1 MFSGKELKNYRIREG
16 LTQRDVARYCEVCH
30 ELIGQVERGDVGVT
44 EYNHT
49 QIVKGINGA
58 IQAKA
63 RGTFE
68 ADKEKERQ
76 EEKAKA
82 EAKKLE
88 QVAKTT
94 TPKKSTTTKKSVK
107 ADTEKK

>member
-1 MFSGKELKNYRIREG
+1 MFSGKELKNYRVREG

-44 EYNHT
+44 EYNHA

-68 ADKEKERQ
+68 ADKDKERQ

-88 QVAKTT
+88 VEKTT
-94 TPKKSTTTKKSVK
+94 TPKKSTTKKSVK

>member
-1 MFSGKELKNYRIREG
+1 M
-16 LTQRDVARYCEVCH
+16 
-30 ELIGQVERGDVGVT
+30 ERGDVGVT
-44 EYNHT
+44 EYNHA

-68 ADKEKERQ
+68 ADKDKERQ

-88 QVAKTT
+88 VEKTT
-94 TPKKSTTTKKSVK
+94 TPKKYTTKKSVK

>member
-1 MFSGKELKNYRIREG
+1 MFTGRDLKEYRVMEG

-30 ELIGQVERGDVGVT
+30 ELIGQVERGVVGVT
-44 EYNHT
+44 EYNYKE
-49 QIVKGINGA
+49 IVKGINGA

-82 EAKKLE
+82 DAKKLE
-88 QVAKTT
+88 QVAKPT
-94 TPKKSTTTKKSVK
+94 TPKKTTTKKSVK

>member
-1 MFSGKELKNYRIREG
+1 MFSGKELKNYRVREG

-44 EYNHT
+44 EYNHA

-58 IQAKA
+58 IQEKA

-82 EAKKLE
+82 DAKKLE
-88 QVAKTT
+88 QVAKST
-94 TPKKSTTTKKSVK
+94 TPKKTTKKSVK

>member
-1 MFSGKELKNYRIREG
+1 MFTGRDLKEYRIMEG

-30 ELIGQVERGDVGVT
+30 ELIGQVERGVVGVT
-44 EYNHT
+44 EYNHA

-82 EAKKLE
+82 DAKKLE
-88 QVAKTT
+88 QVAKPT
-94 TPKKSTTTKKSVK
+94 TPKKTTTKKSVK